1 MTGLVRL
8 DGPETA
14 ALSDQLVAVYRA
26 AMSAAPF
33 HETEVETGWFAEEL
47 AGEVGEAGF
56 RCWVARDGDR
66 VAGFA
71 YGLPTPEVPA
81 EGWYGLL
88 RDAVGEGAGEWLEG
102 QFAVVW
108 IAVALRW
115 RGRAWA
121 GSCRSGCSPG
131 PAPSGPGWSPT
142 TGHPGPRPLP
152 LPRVPGARS
161 RPPRLA
167 RRREGRPRRRP
178 PADQPV
184 ARPAGGPQPAPPISL
199 QPDPPASGPP
209 VGEAT
214 SPAE

>member
-1 MTGLVRL
+1 MTGLARL

-47 AGEVGEAGF
+47 AGEVGEPGF
-56 RCWVARDGDR
+56 RCWVARHGDR

-108 IAVALRW
+108 IAVAPQW
-115 RGRAWA
+115 RGRGLGRQLLERLLAGAGTERAWLVTHDLDTPA
-121 GSCRSGCSPG
+121 RALYRSLGFRELGRG
-131 PAPSGPGWSPT
+131 PLGWHDAERVVL
-142 TGHPGPRPLP
+142 GADLP
-152 LPRVPGARS
+152 P
-161 RPPRLA
+161 
-167 RRREGRPRRRP
+167 
-178 PADQPV
+178 
-184 ARPAGGPQPAPPISL
+184 
-199 QPDPPASGPP
+199 
-209 VGEAT
+209 T
-214 SPAE
+214 SP